1 MGTTAPPPPQAQ
13 DTQYTKRASVKIAS
27 TNANSASDINPP
39 PHGLDKAVVI
49 GGGVGFF
56 ALVSFSVLGAI
67 SYVRRRGERRR
78 QQQGQRS
85 SGANTIRVV
94 QGSTAPASPSE
105 TRVTTTSFV
114 QML

>member
-1 MGTTAPPPPQAQ
+1 MGGTDAVAAEVAAATTDTTTAA
-13 DTQYTKRASVKIAS
+13 
-27 TNANSASDINPP
+27 PP